1 MLSKKVKI
9 LVKIAM
15 TIMVGLLSRQIE
27 WIPVF
32 VGDILYAVM
41 MYFIIELILFRKK
54 SLIVAVFALLLTY
67 LIEFSQLYKAD
78 WIIEIRST
86 LLGKLVLGQGFL
98 WSDIYSYTFGIILV
112 YKLSQLSKTEEKY

>member
-1 MLSKKVKI
+1 MLSKKAKI

-78 WIIEIRST
+78 WIIGIRST